1 MTSQKQKETNQMRFI
16 APAIYNTHHAYF
28 LFQMSGLTSPVSILS
43 EQRKL
48 TYIIIFK
55 LLCGA
60 L

>member
-16 APAIYNTHHAYF
+16 APVIYNTHAYF

-48 TYIIIFK
+48 T
-55 LLCGA
+55 
-60 L
+60 

>member
-43 EQRKL
+43 KQGKL
-48 TYIIIFK
+48 T
-55 LLCGA
+55 
-60 L
+60 